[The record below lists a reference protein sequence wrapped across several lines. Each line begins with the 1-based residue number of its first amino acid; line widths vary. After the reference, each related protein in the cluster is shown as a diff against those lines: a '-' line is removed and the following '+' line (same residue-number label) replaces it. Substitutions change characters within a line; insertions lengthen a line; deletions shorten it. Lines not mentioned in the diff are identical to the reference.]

1 MSNNISKEYVSFAKK
16 NIYEYLKIIM
26 NKKFK
31 KDIADILVEEY
42 MSVWYYNFFEIK
54 HKNSVTNINYYLKNK
69 AKELIDTD
77 NEDYNNDVKNT
88 YLSFKYILY
97 FDSVLEYDSLKDI
110 IIEIEDFRM
119 EKMELY
125 GEGFQ
130 NELANLVKS
139 NTKRKKIFHESFD
152 NDKHTLT

>member
-42 MSVWYYNFFEIK
+42 MSVRYYNYFEIK

-69 AKELIDTD
+69 AMLRTLIWHLS
-77 NEDYNNDVKNT
+77 T
-88 YLSFKYILY
+88 YYILIL
-97 FDSVLEYDSLKDI
+97 F
-110 IIEIEDFRM
+110 
-119 EKMELY
+119 
-125 GEGFQ
+125 
-130 NELANLVKS
+130 
-139 NTKRKKIFHESFD
+139 
-152 NDKHTLT
+152 

>member
-42 MSVWYYNFFEIK
+42 MSVRYYNYFEIK

-77 NEDYNNDVKNT
+77 NEDYINDVNEEKNV
-88 YLSFKYILY
+88 FVEKNEDGVMKYKTM
-97 FDSVLEYDSLKDI
+97 SL
-110 IIEIEDFRM
+110 
-119 EKMELY
+119 
-125 GEGFQ
+125 
-130 NELANLVKS
+130 
-139 NTKRKKIFHESFD
+139 
-152 NDKHTLT
+152 